1 LQANT
6 LSTGIAAG
14 THIVMVTLDT
24 PSADALP
31 GLDPGE
37 GPARGGT
44 VEYVLDHLRS
54 GVLQGRYAPGQRL
67 IEADLTRDLRVS
79 RGPLREAFR
88 RLSAEGLLE
97 IVPHRG
103 ALVRRLTL
111 REMKELFQIRVGLET
126 LAARLAAEA
135 MADSATRQRFEH
147 EIAAIWDETPRAPG
161 AEYIDENHQFHDAVV
176 TASGNE
182 QLLKLTRQLRLPVL
196 MYQLA
201 GTLKSESIAASLAEH
216 RAIAR
221 AILAGDAG
229 GAENRVRDHLERAMG
244 VAEAMPHRAFRA

>member
-1 LQANT
+1 MT
-6 LSTGIAAG
+6 
-14 THIVMVTLDT
+14 TLDNHRA
-24 PSADALP
+24 SALP
-31 GLDPGE
+31 EPENGD

-44 VEYVLDHLRS
+44 VEYVLDHLRN

-88 RLSAEGLLE
+88 RLSAEGILE

-111 REMKELFQIRVGLET
+111 REMKELFQIRLGLET

-135 MADSATRQRFEH
+135 MADPETKAQFER
-147 EIAAIWDETPRAPG
+147 EIETIWDEHPRPPG

-176 TASGNE
+176 AASGNE

-201 GTLKSESIAASLAEH
+201 GTLKTENIAASLAEH

-221 AILAGDAG
+221 AILAGDAKL
-229 GAENRVRDHLERAMG
+229 AEEHVRDHLQRALG
-244 VAEAMPHRAFRA
+244 VAHAMPHRVFAR

>member
-1 LQANT
+1 M
-6 LSTGIAAG
+6 SS
-14 THIVMVTLDT
+14 LDE
-24 PSADALP
+24 PLNRAPEEPDQVV
-31 GLDPGE
+31 D

-44 VEYVLDHLRS
+44 VEYVLEHLRN
-54 GVLQGRYAPGQRL
+54 GVIQGRYAPGQRL

-97 IVPHRG
+97 SVPHRG

-111 REMKELFQIRVGLET
+111 REMKELFQIRVQLET
-126 LAARLAAEA
+126 LAAQLAADA
-135 MADSATRQRFEH
+135 MADPAARSRFER
-147 EIAAIWDETPRAPG
+147 EIEPIWNEEPRYPG
-161 AEYIDENHQFHDAVV
+161 PDYLDENHRFHDAIV
-176 TASGNE
+176 TAGGNE

-201 GTLKSESIAASLAEH
+201 GTLKAVNIAESLAEH

-221 AILAGDAG
+221 AILAGD
-229 GAENRVRDHLERAMG
+229 GAAAQAHVRFHLTRALK
-244 VAEAMPHRAFRA
+244 VAEAMPSRVFAR

>member
-1 LQANT
+1 MA
-6 LSTGIAAG
+6 
-14 THIVMVTLDT
+14 TLDDHL
-24 PSADALP
+24 ADASLGP
-31 GLDPGE
+31 EHADS
-37 GPARGGT
+37 PARGGT
-44 VEYVLDHLRS
+44 VEYVLDHLRN

-111 REMKELFQIRVGLET
+111 REMKELFQIRIGLET

-135 MADSATRQRFEH
+135 MTDPATRERFER
-147 EIAAIWDETPRAPG
+147 EIEPIWGEHPRAPG
-161 AEYIDENHQFHDAVV
+161 AGYIDENHQFHDAVV

-182 QLLKLTRQLRLPVL
+182 QLLRLTRQLRLPLL

-201 GTLKSESIAASLAEH
+201 GTLKPENIAASLAEH
-216 RAIAR
+216 RDIAR

-229 GAENRVRDHLERAMG
+229 QAEGHVRHHLQRATG
-244 VAEAMPHRAFRA
+244 IAEAMPHRVFAR